1 MREYQ
6 PIASA
11 HPSRVGQRCPK
22 CPQSRMICVKVEPG
36 QADGDCRTFE
46 CQRCGHAETLIV
58 SSDALIVSSDALI
71 VSSDTMESDI
81 RGRLDDEL
89 TSSA

>member
-6 PIASA
+6 PISSA
-11 HPSRVGQRCPK
+11 HPSRVGQRCPI
-22 CPQSRMICVKVEPG
+22 CPQSRMILVKVEPG

-46 CQRCGHAETLIV
+46 CQRCGHAETLIG
-58 SSDALIVSSDALI
+58 SSELIVSSDA
-71 VSSDTMESDI
+71 MESDI

-89 TSSA
+89 ASSA

>member
-1 MREYQ
+1 
-6 PIASA
+6 
-11 HPSRVGQRCPK
+11 
-22 CPQSRMICVKVEPG
+22 MICVKVEPG

-58 SSDALIVSSDALI
+58 SSDALIVSSD
-71 VSSDTMESDI
+71 TMESDI

>member
-6 PIASA
+6 PISSA

-22 CPQSRMICVKVEPG
+22 CPQSRMVLVKVEQG
-36 QADGDCRTFE
+36 QIDGDYHTFE

-58 SSDALIVSSDALI
+58 SNDL
-71 VSSDTMESDI
+71 MESEI

-89 TSSA
+89 IPPA